1 MKNCRRKK
9 EEQKEDKKCL
19 EQGQEFLR
27 KSVEEERLEKGAED
41 EKKRFE
47 LIQAAKAKQD
57 SKVPET
63 TDTGRCFKNVIQKK

>member
-9 EEQKEDKKCL
+9 EEQKEDKKGL

-41 EKKRFE
+41 EMIF
-47 LIQAAKAKQD
+47 LINTSSQED